1 MPYFVY
7 IIQSDKDK
15 TFYKGFTEDIEKRL
29 TQHNN
34 GESRYI
40 SRKTPWKLVYLKEF
54 NTKKEALI
62 FEKKIKR
69 YNAIFLQ
76 KIIAEH
82 IIQTG

>member
-29 TQHNN
+29 IQHNN
-34 GESRYI
+34 GESRYT